1 MAKSHSIVVLHK
13 SNFCCIFWSFSIIA
27 NEVDTT
33 VYLGSEPPVPWVKI
47 FQDPFIH
54 HDVVPMS
61 TLFKYFFVQH
71 KLQYFVVLVPE
82 LQSYDQ
88 TAGFLTPEE
97 DVVGA
102 KRPGQYQLSKN
113 QEVWFT

>member
-61 TLFKYFFVQH
+61 TLFKYFFV
-71 KLQYFVVLVPE
+71 
-82 LQSYDQ
+82 
-88 TAGFLTPEE
+88 
-97 DVVGA
+97 
-102 KRPGQYQLSKN
+102 
-113 QEVWFT
+113 